1 MATAFSTRPASAH
14 HASQPAPAPAE
25 HVASTPR
32 ATHDAYT
39 LFRERGARALWD
51 RTLGHFDLTLEQTM
65 ALQHRLLG
73 EQLARLNA
81 APYGRF
87 AFGGTRPTSYRELR
101 DAVPYT
107 DYESYAS
114 VLGERREDLL
124 AEPTRTWIRTSGR
137 TNGQPRWIP
146 LSHRT
151 FEAQRWP
158 ALGIMVA
165 SVADEPGQVRL
176 RGHERI
182 LNLMAPPPY
191 ASGTIFNML
200 ADAWPVRVFPD
211 GGPQSEALPFE
222 ERIAGA
228 FKSALTEGVDFATSL
243 ASVLVGVGEAFG
255 TRKPSGS
262 TLERLKN
269 VRALRRLV
277 FALAKSKLAGR
288 GVYPKDVWNLRGVG
302 TGGMDSTLF
311 RERIKEFWGRYPL
324 EIFASTEG
332 GVIATQ
338 GWDYSTL
345 TLVPQLNFFEFIPED
360 QLERERPG
368 SPPRAVLMDELEPER
383 NYELVI
389 TNLQGGPLVR
399 YRTGD
404 IMRVTGMSN
413 SKSGVAL
420 PQFVHYARR
429 SDLLE
434 IGGFVRLT
442 EQTVWRAIEEAAVP
456 YVDWTVRKE
465 VDGHEPI
472 LHLRMEPRAEG
483 FVPPA
488 EAVARINSALA
499 RLEPDWADMA
509 DIAGLSPLR
518 VSYLPGGCFQRYAQ
532 RKQAEG
538 ADLAHLKPMHMNP
551 ADSVVNTLL
560 EVAAAGT

>member
-1 MATAFSTRPASAH
+1 MASISALPRRAYGTAPT
-14 HASQPAPAPAE
+14 
-25 HVASTPR
+25 
-32 ATHDAYT
+32 THEAYA
-39 LFRERGARALWD
+39 LFQERGAQALWD
-51 RTLGHFDLTLEQTM
+51 RTLGHFDLSLEQTM
-65 ALQHRLLG
+65 GLQHRLLQ
-73 EQLARLNA
+73 EQLARLGA
-81 APYGRF
+81 SPYGRF
-87 AFGGTRPTSYRELR
+87 AFGGAAPANYRELR
-101 DAVPYT
+101 DAVPFT

-114 VLGERREDLL
+114 ILGERREELL
-124 AEPTRTWIRTSGR
+124 PEPTRMWIRTSGR

-146 LSHRT
+146 LSDRT
-151 FEAQRWP
+151 FEAMRWP

-191 ASGTIFNML
+191 ASGTIFRMV
-200 ADAWPVRVFPD
+200 AEAWPVRVFPD
-211 GGPQSEALPFE
+211 SARESEELPFE
-222 ERIAGA
+222 ERIARA
-228 FKSALTEGVDFATSL
+228 FKAALTEGVDFATSL

-255 TRKPSGS
+255 TRRPSGS
-262 TLERLKN
+262 TLERLRN
-269 VRALRRLV
+269 TRALRRMV
-277 FALAKSKLAGR
+277 MALLKSKAAGR
-288 GVYPKDVWNLRGVG
+288 GVYPKDVWGLRGVG

-311 RERIKEFWGRYPL
+311 RERIKNYWGRYPL

-338 GWDYSTL
+338 GWDYSSL

-360 QLERERPG
+360 QIGRERTG
-368 SPPRAVLMDELEPER
+368 SAPRAVLLDELEPDR

-404 IMRVTGMSN
+404 IMRVTGLTN
-413 SKSGVAL
+413 SRSGVAV
-420 PQFVHYARR
+420 PQFAHYARR

-442 EQTVWRAIEEAAVP
+442 EQTVWRAIEEAGVP

-465 VDGHEPI
+465 IDDSQPI
-472 LHLRMEPRAEG
+472 LHLRLEPAAAGHVSPEDAR
-483 FVPPA
+483 
-488 EAVARINSALA
+488 ARIDRTLA
-499 RLEPDWADMA
+499 RIEPDWADMA
-509 DIAGLSPLR
+509 EIAGLSPLR
-518 VSYLPGGCFQRYAQ
+518 VSYLPCGSFQRYSQ

-551 ADSVVNTLL
+551 AESVVNTLL
-560 EVAAAGT
+560 EVAEASR

>member
-1 MATAFSTRPASAH
+1 MRTTY
-14 HASQPAPAPAE
+14 
-25 HVASTPR
+25 
-32 ATHDAYT
+32 DAYT

-51 RTLGHFDLTLEQTM
+51 RTLGHFSLSLEQTM
-65 ALQHRLLG
+65 TLQHRLLN

-81 APYGRF
+81 SPYGAF
-87 AFGGTRPTSYRELR
+87 VFGGAAPANYRELR
-101 DAVPYT
+101 DAVPFT
-107 DYESYAS
+107 EYESYAN
-114 VLGERREDLL
+114 VLGARREELL
-124 AEPTRTWIRTSGR
+124 PEPTKIWIRTSGR

-146 LSHRT
+146 VSDRT
-151 FEAQRWP
+151 FEAMRWP

-191 ASGTIFNML
+191 ASGTIFSML

-211 GGPQSEALPFE
+211 SSPESEALPFE
-222 ERIAGA
+222 ERVAGA

-255 TRKPSGS
+255 TRRPSGS
-262 TLERLKN
+262 TLDRLKHG
-269 VRALRRLV
+269 RALRRMLM
-277 FALAKSKLAGR
+277 ALLKAKLAGR

-311 RERIKEFWGRYPL
+311 RERIKEYWGRYPL

-338 GWDYSTL
+338 GWDYTTL

-360 QLERERPG
+360 QLERERAG
-368 SPPRAVLMDELEPER
+368 QEPRAVLLDELEPDR

-404 IMRVTGMSN
+404 IMRVTGLTN
-413 SKSGVAL
+413 STSGVAL

-442 EQTVWRAIEEAAVP
+442 EQTVWRAIEDANVP

-465 VDGHEPI
+465 IEGNEPV
-472 LHLRMEPRAEG
+472 LHLRMEPGTRG
-483 FVPPA
+483 FVPPE
-488 EAVARINSALA
+488 EAVERINRALA
-499 RLEPDWADMA
+499 RIEPDWADMA
-509 DIAGLSPLR
+509 EIAGLSPLR

-551 ADSVVNTLL
+551 ADAVVNTLL
-560 EVAAAGT
+560 EVAAGSN